1 MRWTLGGLAAGLA
14 TAMLLIMTIEA
25 IGNQL
30 YPPPAGYDMAAG
42 SAASLPFGNL
52 IFPVI
57 GWLLGTLMGAWIA
70 VRLSGHDWAAWA
82 VGGFVLAA
90 SMLNLLLITHPL
102 WVIVAA
108 VAAPLTGAWIGR
120 RIAVA
125 RRRGPAS

>member
-30 YPPPAGYDMAAG
+30 YPPPKGYDMAAG

-57 GWLLGTLMGAWIA
+57 GWFVGTLAGAWIA
-70 VRLSGHDWAAWA
+70 VRLSDRDWAGWA

-108 VAAPLTGAWIGR
+108 VVAPILGAWIGQ
-120 RIAVA
+120 RIALA
-125 RRRGPAS
+125 RRRRPAA